1 MSKIIRTQVQAPVVF
16 IGEKHLDVELE
27 TKAEK
32 RLGSLFPVVSVVTDY
47 DGAKFIPIQQ
57 IFKIE
62 QKLQEEVEKA
72 REQGYNEGFQAGHRK
87 GLEEAKKVL
96 QQFDHA
102 IKDAVTQREA
112 LLEEARQKVLD
123 LILAISRKVTFDA
136 VEADA
141 DVTLEIING
150 VISGLIDRSKLKI
163 KVNPRHHPIVEQNIE
178 RFLKES
184 TTIKEITVEPDPRVR
199 YGGCFI
205 ETPSGDIDARLES
218 QFEVVK
224 EVLVSGEQRS

>member
-1 MSKIIRTQVQAPVVF
+1 MSKIIRTQTQAPVVF

-27 TKAEK
+27 SKAEK
-32 RLGSLFPVVSVVTDY
+32 RLGTLFPVVSVVTDY
-47 DGAKFIPIQQ
+47 DGAKFIPIGQV
-57 IFKIE
+57 FKIE
-62 QKLQEEVEKA
+62 QRLLEEAEKSQQ
-72 REQGYNEGFQAGHRK
+72 QGYQQGYEAGLRK
-87 GLEEAKKVL
+87 GLDEAKKVL
-96 QQFDHA
+96 QQFDQA
-102 IKDAVTQREA
+102 IKETVSQREA
-112 LLEEARQKVLD
+112 LLEEARQKVLE

-141 DVTLEIING
+141 EITLKIISG
-150 VISGLIDRSKLKI
+150 VIDTLIDRSKLKI

-178 RFLKES
+178 RFLGGS
-184 TTIKEITVEPDPRVR
+184 TSIKEITVEPDPRVH

-224 EVLVSGEQRS
+224 EVLVSGEDRQ